1 MLSLRNRERTPHL
14 ELGGGNGAPLDVC
27 GPCDWSQLIV
37 AHGGGD
43 TIAQIIVDYSTA
55 FIYVRSGNPSDTG
68 GTGNWTNW
76 RKFVSSEDFSY
87 SNGTLT
93 ITM

>member
-1 MLSLRNRERTPHL
+1 MSYSHVNSPA
-14 ELGGGNGAPLDVC
+14 NIGA
-27 GPCDWSQLIV
+27 PCDWSQLIV